1 LRVGA
6 SFLKKKKLAPYWARL
21 EESFN
26 EGIISLQGK
35 DEETIL
41 SQRATDAI
49 TACVLVTLFCQKCE
63 AQRIEMS
70 RGKWT

>member
-6 SFLKKKKLAPYWARL
+6 GFLKKKKLAPYWARL

-26 EGIISLQGK
+26 EDIISLQRKG
-35 DEETIL
+35 EVTFL

-49 TACVLVTLFCQKCE
+49 LSYVVQSET
-63 AQRIEMS
+63 R
-70 RGKWT
+70 W